1 MPAPSPSLNAGG
13 VVSVTVK
20 ADGSPL
26 ADTAQLQ
33 RVQVHRGVNA
43 IPWAVLELADGDLAA
58 QTFPLTDAATLAPGA
73 ELEIELGYDGQTQR
87 VFKGVVVR
95 LGSRFDEAG
104 GGTLRVECRDKAAAM
119 TLGRRHRVFTDQTD
133 SDAWSALLGE
143 HGLQA
148 DVQAT
153 AVQHGILVQH
163 DCSDWDF
170 LLARAE
176 ANGCVVVVEDG
187 KVVVQAPAT
196 DGAPTLSVTLG
207 VDLMSFSAE
216 TDARTQAAS
225 AVARGWDPT
234 SQALVEAEAAPDDQ
248 GLQGDLAGST
258 LAAVFGT
265 AVCQLR
271 STAQHSAE
279 VLTAWAKAQ
288 QTKAALARVRGR
300 ARLQGSA
307 LAAAGG
313 LLELAGVSARFAGKV
328 YVGEVVH
335 RVQDGDW
342 HTEVGFG
349 LDAGWR
355 VTREDVA
362 APRAGALL
370 PGVSGLQVGVVTKLD
385 ADPDGA
391 HRIQVR
397 TPALE
402 SQADPVWARLLM
414 PYASNGFGLLLLPE
428 IGDEVLVG
436 HLADDPVHPVV
447 LGAMYSGKHAP
458 PEALEAENK
467 LKVLTTRSGHRLC
480 FDDDKKIVTLKTPA
494 GNTLVLDDDQ
504 KKITLQDQTGN
515 KLVLSDSGVLIDSP
529 KDITLKATG
538 EIKLQ
543 STGKMS
549 LKSQADV
556 AVEGLNVEAKAQ
568 VGLTAKGTATAE
580 LSASGQTTVKGAM
593 VMIN

>member
-20 ADGSPL
+20 ADGSAL

-33 RVQVHRGVNA
+33 RVQVHRSVNA

-58 QTFPLTDAATLAPGA
+58 QDFALTDAATLAPGA
-73 ELEIELGYDGQTQR
+73 EVEIELGYDSQTAS

-95 LGSRFDEAG
+95 FGSRFDEG
-104 GGTLRVECRDKAAAM
+104 GGTLRVECRDKAVAM
-119 TLGRRHRVFTDQTD
+119 TLGRRHRVFTDQKD
-133 SDAWSALLGE
+133 SEVWSTLLGE

-148 DVQAT
+148 EVQAT
-153 AVQHGILVQH
+153 TVQHGILVQH

-176 ANGCVVVVEDG
+176 ANGCVVVVQDG
-187 KVVVQAPAT
+187 KVTVQPPAT
-196 DGAPTLSVTLG
+196 EGEAVLTVTLG

-216 TDARTQAAS
+216 TDARSQAAS
-225 AVARGWDPT
+225 AVARGWDPAT
-234 SQALVEAEAAPDDQ
+234 QAKVESEAPPDDR
-248 GLQGDLAGST
+248 GLQGDLRGAT
-258 LAAVFGT
+258 LAGVFDS
-265 AVCQLR
+265 AVCELR
-271 STAQHSAE
+271 STAQHSTE
-279 VLTAWAKAQ
+279 VLSAWAKAQ

-300 ARLQGSA
+300 ARMQGSA
-307 LAAAGG
+307 LAQAGA
-313 LLELAGVSARFAGKV
+313 LLALEGVSSRFAGKV
-328 YVGEVVH
+328 YMGELVH
-335 RVQDGDW
+335 RVHDGDW

-349 LDAGWR
+349 LDPAWR

-385 ADPDGA
+385 EDPDGA

-402 SQADPVWARLLM
+402 ADADPVWARLLM

-447 LGAMYSGKHAP
+447 LGAMYSGQHAP

-467 LKVLTTRSGHRLC
+467 LKLLTTRCGHRLC

-504 KKITLQDQTGN
+504 KKITLEDQTGN
-515 KLVLSDSGVLIDSP
+515 KMVLSDSGILIESP

-556 AVEGLNVEAKAQ
+556 GVEGLNVEAKAQ